1 MTKFTFISEEPQDYS
16 KVTFEFNAISLD
28 TMLRQF
34 ESFLRGSGYTFDG
47 YLEIVEPLSEEL
59 SDVEIDDVNNV
70 GEKVFANLVDGLNGV
85 SAIENELCSVCG
97 ISKGRMEG
105 HKCWD
110 EKCPM
115 KEYNAN

>member
-1 MTKFTFISEEPQDYS
+1 MAKFTFISEEPLNRS
-16 KVTFEFNAISLD
+16 KVTVEFESVSL
-28 TMLRQF
+28 MEVIEQF
-34 ESFLRGSGYTFDG
+34 EYFLRGSSFVFDG
-47 YLEIVEPLSEEL
+47 YVDIVEPEEL
-59 SDVEIDDVNNV
+59 SDSDIEDLNDV
-70 GEKVFANLVDGLNGV
+70 GEKVFANMVDGLNGI
-85 SAIENELCSVCG
+85 SASEDELCNVCG

>member
-28 TMLRQF
+28 TMLRRF

-70 GEKVFANLVDGLNGV
+70 GEKVFSNLVDGLNGV
-85 SAIENELCSVCG
+85 SAIENELWLN
-97 ISKGRMEG
+97 EG
-105 HKCWD
+105 VQCQLK
-110 EKCPM
+110 M
-115 KEYNAN
+115 K

>member
-1 MTKFTFISEEPQDYS
+1 MAKFTFISEEPQDYS

-28 TMLRQF
+28 TVLTQF
-34 ESFLRGSGYTFDG
+34 ESFLRGSSFVFDG
-47 YLEIVEPLSEEL
+47 YVDIVEPEEL
-59 SDVEIDDVNNV
+59 SDSDIEDLNDV
-70 GEKVFANLVDGLNGV
+70 GEKVFANMVDGLNGI
-85 SAIENELCSVCG
+85 SASEDELCNVCG